1 MIKRL
6 AYTLA
11 VLLGIA
17 LVPRPAFPHPSVDE
31 QIAGLT
37 ARIERQPSDPSLYLK
52 RGDQH
57 RYRGN
62 WSDSLADYR
71 RARRIDPALEVVD
84 LRLGALFLDL
94 DQPRRAKNALDVY
107 LARRPRDRFGLRLRS
122 RAFRL
127 LGMPLAA
134 AEDLRRVIDACPP
147 PHRPEPDDYLERA
160 RAFEA
165 AGGDHLGEAILA
177 LDEGMAALGPIVS
190 LQIPAIELD
199 VRVGRFEDALRRV
212 DVLER
217 GSERRDVWLFKRAE
231 ILERAG
237 PPQPDR

>member
-17 LVPRPAFPHPSVDE
+17 LGSRPAFPHPSVDE

-52 RGDQH
+52 RGDQY

-62 WSDSLADYR
+62 WSGARADYR
-71 RARRIDPALEVVD
+71 RARRIDPALDVVD
-84 LRLGALFLDL
+84 LRLGTLFLD
-94 DQPRRAKNALDVY
+94 QGEPRRARRAFDAY
-107 LARRPRDRFGLRLRS
+107 LARRPSDLLGLRLRS

-127 LGMPLAA
+127 IGMPLAA
-134 AEDLRRVIDACPP
+134 AEDMRRVIDASAPP
-147 PHRPEPDDYLERA
+147 LRPEPDDYLDRA

-199 VRVGRFEDALRRV
+199 VQVGRFEEALRR
-212 DVLER
+212 LETLPP
-217 GSERRDVWLFKRAE
+217 ETRRFRSLGT
-231 ILERAG
+231 LEAVVRTHLSPIG
-237 PPQPDR
+237 PP